1 MLDHIT
7 IAPIQYKQRMSYVH
21 NRKQRLTGNKIRRNV
36 SSGLKS
42 KHM

>member
-21 NRKQRLTGNKIRRNV
+21 NRKQKADRK
-36 SSGLKS
+36 
-42 KHM
+42 